1 MRILVLGSG
10 AKDHAATWWLSQ
22 SAFISELFVAPGN
35 PGTEDIATNLYST
48 DPSNPEEVYRAIK
61 EHNIESVF
69 IGTEAPLLSGVK
81 EYLSERG
88 ITCFGASKEALK
100 LEDDRAFSRSF
111 SHRHNIPV
119 PENSVFKDLDSLEI
133 FLDQHP
139 DTRYTIKA
147 NTITPSRIMLSS
159 SDKYALLNYAQGLLQ
174 KGPILLEKHIDGL
187 HATATLFVDKNGY
200 LLLPLANEYTNV
212 SHFQGT
218 PTGGMGAIAPI
229 PINDTIKEEIKTK
242 IVEPTLKGLKEEG
255 LAYSGVLTLSI
266 IITKDG
272 PILVDYHV
280 RLNDPATQA
289 MVPIIKTDIIEIMVA
304 MKENRLS
311 SVKLELNNLSTVAV
325 VLASYGYPMDPIIG
339 KEITGL
345 SNAFL
350 MNTENKPLVFI
361 GAIKKTPDGRFF
373 TNGGRCIT
381 VVGRAQSLEGANM
394 QAYKL
399 IKDKNFSSLWYRDDI
414 GNKFFNQ

>member
-48 DPSNPEEVYRAIK
+48 DPSNPEEVYRSIK

-414 GNKFFNQ
+414 GNKFFNH

>member
-100 LEDDRAFSRSF
+100 LEDDRAFSHSF

-119 PENSVFKDLDSLEI
+119 PENAVFKDLDSLET
-133 FLDQHP
+133 FLDQHL

-159 SDKYALLNYAQGLLQ
+159 SDKYALLNYAQGLLK

-229 PINDTIKEEIKTK
+229 PLNDTVKEEIKNK
-242 IVEPTLKGLKEEG
+242 IIEPTLRGLKEEG

-272 PILVDYHV
+272 PILVGYHV

-304 MKENRLS
+304 MRENRLS

-325 VLASYGYPMDPIIG
+325 VLASYGYPMDPVIG

-381 VVGRAQSLEGANM
+381 VVGRAQSLESANM

>member
-22 SAFISELFVAPGN
+22 SAFISELFVASGN

-48 DPSNPEEVYRAIK
+48 DPSNPEEVYRSIK

>member
-48 DPSNPEEVYRAIK
+48 DPSNPEEVYRSIK

>member
-10 AKDHAATWWLSQ
+10 AKDHAAVWWLSQ

-119 PENSVFKDLDSLEI
+119 PENSVFKDLDSLET

-361 GAIKKTPDGRFF
+361 GAIKKTPAGRFF

>member
-10 AKDHAATWWLSQ
+10 AKDHAAVWWLGQ

-119 PENSVFKDLDSLEI
+119 PENSVFKDLDSLET

>member
-119 PENSVFKDLDSLEI
+119 PENSVFKDLDSLET

>member
-119 PENSVFKDLDSLEI
+119 PENAVFKDLDSLET
-133 FLDQHP
+133 FLDQHL

-159 SDKYALLNYAQGLLQ
+159 SDKYALLNYAQGLLK

-229 PINDTIKEEIKTK
+229 PLNDTVKEEIKNK
-242 IVEPTLKGLKEEG
+242 IIEPTLRGLKEEG

-304 MKENRLS
+304 MRENRLS

-325 VLASYGYPMDPIIG
+325 VLASYGYPMDPVIG

-361 GAIKKTPDGRFF
+361 GTIKKTPDGRFF

-381 VVGRAQSLEGANM
+381 VVGRAQSLESANM

>member
-119 PENSVFKDLDSLEI
+119 PENSVFKDLDSLET

-159 SDKYALLNYAQGLLQ
+159 SDKYALLNYAQGLLK

-229 PINDTIKEEIKTK
+229 PLNDTIKEEIKNK
-242 IVEPTLKGLKEEG
+242 IIEPTLRGLKEEG

-304 MKENRLS
+304 MRENRLS

-325 VLASYGYPMDPIIG
+325 VLASYGYPMDPVIG

-381 VVGRAQSLEGANM
+381 VVGRAQSLESANM

>member
-48 DPSNPEEVYRAIK
+48 DPSNPEEVYRSIK

-81 EYLSERG
+81 EYISERG